1 MDDQGLR
8 LHGAPCFFGMNGFRL
23 APFCPRSRLLLVP
36 ALNSL
41 FPLPAPDSIVPPY
54 AGPPTAART
63 GEVAGTL
70 RLLAYLALSVVLIML
85 DHRGGWLSQARQ
97 QAALM
102 VQPLWMLAGLPGRI
116 AERISDD
123 AGTLGQLTVENR
135 RLRDELLLNQAR
147 MARLQT
153 LAADNAR
160 LRGLLDAAGRGNL
173 DVMLA
178 PVLDIDL
185 DPTRQ
190 RLVLDAGNRD
200 RVQVGQSV
208 IDNGGLLGQII
219 GTTPMHANVLLITDP
234 SHAVPVAIARNGVR
248 LVAYGEGRSDVLRLS
263 SVPLSSDVKVGDV
276 LVTSGLGRT
285 FPGRVPGRHDHP
297 PASGR
302 QPRLPRG
309 RRAPGGEVRPRPRS
323 AGAAVGAGARGN
335 GAVRFEP
342 AGQCGRRRHGADHV
356 RLGAAAGDGRGD
368 RPRLPRPPHRPSRR
382 RRSRQLP
389 DRAGKPS
396 LAPKTVPS
404 PAAQPPATPSRP
416 SRRRHPPPARSVDE
430 PLRMPTGRCPSACSP
445 R

>member
-1 MDDQGLR
+1 
-8 LHGAPCFFGMNGFRL
+8 
-23 APFCPRSRLLLVP
+23 
-36 ALNSL
+36 
-41 FPLPAPDSIVPPY
+41 VPPY

-70 RLLAYLALSVVLIML
+70 RLLAYLALSVVLIVL
-85 DHRGGWLSQARQ
+85 DHRGGWLSQARKQ
-97 QAALM
+97 VAVM

-135 RLRDELLLNQAR
+135 RLREELLLNQAR

-190 RLVLDAGNRD
+190 RLVLDAGSRD

-208 IDNGGLLGQII
+208 IDAGGLLGQII
-219 GTTPMHANVLLITDP
+219 GITPMHASVLLITDP

-276 LVTSGLGRT
+276 LVTSGLGGR
-285 FPGRVPGRHDHP
+285 FPAGFPVGTITRLHPDDSRAFLEGDVKPAAQFDRGREVLVLLTA
-297 PASGR
+297 PAPMEVAQFDSR
-302 QPRLPRG
+302 QP
-309 RRAPGGEVRPRPRS
+309 ADEA
-323 AGAAVGAGARGN
+323 AGATATAPVDA
-335 GAVRFEP
+335 
-342 AGQCGRRRHGADHV
+342 
-356 RLGAAAGDGRGD
+356 AAAGTGAT
-368 RPRLPRPPHRPSRR
+368 PVSPATSPAAAP
-382 RRSRQLP
+382 
-389 DRAGKPS
+389 GKPS
-396 LAPKTVPS
+396 PPK
-404 PAAQPPATPSRP
+404 PAAPAPAGVPKAPVRNAPPATQPPATTNTQPAQP
-416 SRRRHPPPARSVDE
+416 TTPPPNDEAR
-430 PLRMPTGRCPSACSP
+430 R
-445 R
+445 

>member
-1 MDDQGLR
+1 M
-8 LHGAPCFFGMNGFRL
+8 
-23 APFCPRSRLLLVP
+23 
-36 ALNSL
+36 
-41 FPLPAPDSIVPPY
+41 PPY

-70 RLLAYLALSVVLIML
+70 RLLAYLALSVVLILL

-135 RLRDELLLNQAR
+135 RLRKELLLNQAR

-219 GTTPMHANVLLITDP
+219 GTTPMHASVLLITDP

-276 LVTSGLGRT
+276 LVTSGLGGR
-285 FPGRVPGRHDHP
+285 FPAGFPVGTITRLHP
-297 PASGR
+297 DDSRAFLEGDVRPAA
-302 QPRLPRG
+302 QFDRG
-309 RRAPGGEVRPRPRS
+309 REVLVLLSAPVPMEVAPFDSSQPT
-323 AGAAVGAGARGN
+323 A
-335 GAVRFEP
+335 
-342 AGQCGRRRHGADHV
+342 
-356 RLGAAAGDGRGD
+356 AAAGATAGTTVAAPAASTGTGAVTNQGTT
-368 RPRLPRPPHRPSRR
+368 PAKPTPSQPA
-382 RRSRQLP
+382 SSAP
-389 DRAGKPS
+389 TGKPP
-396 LAPKTVPS
+396 LAPGTVPP
-404 PAAQPPATPSRP
+404 PAAQPPTAIQPAQAPAQRTTGEE
-416 SRRRHPPPARSVDE
+416 RR
-430 PLRMPTGRCPSACSP
+430 
-445 R
+445 